1 MALDLTKVFK
11 GIQQVKAL
19 PANPE
24 KGVIYFVREH
34 VDGNP
39 TGNASVY
46 FGGRLYGNVE
56 ATRLAKIESDIL
68 ALDGRV
74 DAIEAALGT
83 FVKVSDDLNT
93 VAKVVAKHEERLN
106 GHDTDIATA
115 NTNAS
120 DAVATASTAK
130 TTAEEAKRI
139 AEGAVTDVTEQV
151 EAAQAAQAKAEA
163 AQGLA
168 ETAKAGAVEAQ
179 LAAEAAKKA
188 AEDSN
193 TSATAIATKAAEDAA
208 KAMED
213 AAAALD
219 SVKDGVNFKGV
230 VGVKPETTE
239 GYNVGDIIIVG
250 EEEYIAGEEGWI
262 LLGNI
267 NPAIEQITTEI
278 EKLDATV
285 EDKSKK
291 VTVTIVETDGKLTSV
306 TVDDTAMVN
315 YVDAAVSAIDHRV
328 YYGGDDAE

>member
-1 MALDLTKVFK
+1 
-11 GIQQVKAL
+11 
-19 PANPE
+19 
-24 KGVIYFVREH
+24 
-34 VDGNP
+34 
-39 TGNASVY
+39 
-46 FGGRLYGNVE
+46 
-56 ATRLAKIESDIL
+56 
-68 ALDGRV
+68 
-74 DAIEAALGT
+74 
-83 FVKVSDDLNT
+83 
-93 VAKVVAKHEERLN
+93 
-106 GHDTDIATA
+106 
-115 NTNAS
+115 
-120 DAVATASTAK
+120 
-130 TTAEEAKRI
+130 
-139 AEGAVTDVTEQV
+139 
-151 EAAQAAQAKAEA
+151 
-163 AQGLA
+163 
-168 ETAKAGAVEAQ
+168 
-179 LAAEAAKKA
+179 
-188 AEDSN
+188 
-193 TSATAIATKAAEDAA
+193 
-208 KAMED
+208 MED